1 MNSNEVQDVLT
12 NFNLTINLFF
22 ENLMNFTENHSN
34 SVTEV

>member
-1 MNSNEVQDVLT
+1 MNSHEVQDVLT

-22 ENLMNFTENHSN
+22 ENLMNFTENQSN